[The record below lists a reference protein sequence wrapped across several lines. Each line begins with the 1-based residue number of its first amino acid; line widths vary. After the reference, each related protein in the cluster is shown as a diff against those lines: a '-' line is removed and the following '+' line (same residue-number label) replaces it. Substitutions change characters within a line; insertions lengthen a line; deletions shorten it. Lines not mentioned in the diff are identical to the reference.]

1 MFVRNVAIQLKP
13 NTSTEFSKIFDAEV
27 LPLLRKQTGFQNEI
41 TYADNGFLNAVSI
54 WDTKQSADTYE
65 KNSYPQVM
73 SLVERF
79 VDVAP
84 PARNSATVPAT
95 RTASPTLT
103 LGAEL
108 VKTKIPSDVASS
120 ASGLG
125 SCM

>member
-1 MFVRNVAIQLKP
+1 MFVRNVAIQLTP

-73 SLVERF
+73 KLVEKFLDGTPKIRSGE
-79 VDVAP
+79 VLSSTLKTTPSTEHVA
-84 PARNSATVPAT
+84 A
-95 RTASPTLT
+95 
-103 LGAEL
+103 
-108 VKTKIPSDVASS
+108 
-120 ASGLG
+120 
-125 SCM
+125 

>member
-73 SLVERF
+73 SLVEKF
-79 VDVAP
+79 VDGTPKIRSGEVL
-84 PARNSATVPAT
+84 SSTLKTTPAT
-95 RTASPTLT
+95 EHVTA
-103 LGAEL
+103 
-108 VKTKIPSDVASS
+108 
-120 ASGLG
+120 
-125 SCM
+125 